1 MKQLNVKLIPAGT
14 ILLSFK
20 LSIGKIAIAGVDLYT
35 NEAIAALVPLD
46 QNELLDMYLYYLFK
60 CKLIDIE
67 SVGNKAFG
75 KSLNSTY
82 LKEEVKIPIPPTTI
96 QQQIIDECAKID
108 EEYNTTRMSIE
119 DYRKKIEDL
128 FNDLEVIAAE
138 GGYKLVKLSSI
149 CERNM
154 SKSEIS
160 GLSDDTIISFVEM
173 ASVNN
178 YGYIDVMEDKMLG
191 DVRKGSYTYFS
202 EGDIIIAKITPC
214 MENGKCAIAKGLKN
228 NIGFGSSEFHTFRC
242 NSKIRTEFLFGYLNR
257 TSIRKQAADN
267 MTGASGHRRVPI
279 EFYENL
285 DVPLPNIAK
294 QNEVVAKVNEF
305 EAKIADAEK
314 KLEHLQGKPA
324 EIINEYLQ

>member
-1 MKQLNVKLIPAGT
+1 
-14 ILLSFK
+14 
-20 LSIGKIAIAGVDLYT
+20 
-35 NEAIAALVPLD
+35 
-46 QNELLDMYLYYLFK
+46 
-60 CKLIDIE
+60 
-67 SVGNKAFG
+67 
-75 KSLNSTY
+75 
-82 LKEEVKIPIPPTTI
+82 
-96 QQQIIDECAKID
+96 
-108 EEYNTTRMSIE
+108 
-119 DYRKKIEDL
+119 
-128 FNDLEVIAAE
+128 
-138 GGYKLVKLSSI
+138 
-149 CERNM
+149 M